1 MTLFILLMGYPP
13 FSGESQSELL
23 QQTVH
28 ERVHYE
34 EKDWSALSRDA
45 LILVKNMLCK
55 NPDERIS
62 MREVLSFPW
71 VTNPPASVG
80 SREVVL
86 SCRARSG
93 SIRGG

>member
-1 MTLFILLMGYPP
+1 MGYPP
-13 FSGESQSELL
+13 FSGDSQSELL
-23 QQTVH
+23 HRTVH

-34 EKDWSALSRDA
+34 EADWEAVSADA

-62 MREVLSFPW
+62 IQDVLSFPW

-80 SREVVL
+80 
-86 SCRARSG
+86 
-93 SIRGG
+93 I